1 MPVDTVIED
10 GTIVTAAG
18 SFEGS
23 LAIDGGEIVAV
34 GSPSAMPEARESVDA
49 QDKLIMPGAID
60 PHVHI
65 DDMFSFDSY
74 ESATSAAALGGT
86 TTYIDFAWQAWVGD
100 LSPWDEEGTLVEG
113 IERKQAKGEDALVD
127 FGLHAAITREDPSVF
142 EELGDVIDAG
152 VTSIKMFTAY
162 EFGLENG
169 FMDRAFRH
177 VAAHDGVAVLHTED
191 AAICDERT
199 ARYQAEGK
207 GEPEW
212 YPKSRPDYAE
222 AMAAEDAV
230 RMAMEAGC
238 KYYGIHTTARKSAD
252 VLADFRATYGSDLVR
267 AETCTQST
275 TLDDSIYA
283 ELGNLPMMAP
293 PIRKPDDN
301 DAMFEHLEAGTLDVV
316 STDHCG
322 YTRESKEV
330 ENWWESKFGA
340 NSLQTSLPVFYD
352 EAVNRRGYSPS
363 FVVRVMATNPA
374 QIFGLDDKGTLEP
387 GTDADIVIFDPDATD
402 EISAEDNASAADFSI
417 YDGREVTGRVEKTF
431 VRGELIAD
439 DGEIVGEP
447 GHGEFVEREIP
458 DWSPA

>member
-1 MPVDTVIED
+1 MPVDTVIEG
-10 GTIVTAAG
+10 GTIVTAEG

-23 LAIDGGEIVAV
+23 IAIDDGIIVAV
-34 GSPSAMPEARESVDA
+34 GSLSAMPDAADTVDA
-49 QDKLIMPGAID
+49 TGKLVMPGAID

-74 ESATSAAALGGT
+74 ETATSAAALGGT

-100 LSPWDEEGTLVEG
+100 LSLWDEEGTLIEG
-113 IERKQAKGEDALVD
+113 IERKQAKGEDALID
-127 FGLHAAITREDPSVF
+127 FGLHAAITRQDPAVF
-142 EELGDVIDAG
+142 DELDDVIDAG

-162 EFGLENG
+162 EIGVDNG

-177 VAAHDGVAVLHTED
+177 VADHDAVAVLHTED
-191 AAICDERT
+191 PAICDERT

-207 GEPEW
+207 GDPEW

-252 VLADFRATYGSDLVR
+252 VLADFRGKHGSELVR
-267 AETCTQST
+267 AETCTQYT

-301 DAMFEHLEAGTLDVV
+301 EAMFEHLESGTIDVV

-330 ENWWESKFGA
+330 DNWWESKLGA

-374 QIFGLDDKGTLEP
+374 RIFGLSAKGTLEP
-387 GTDADIVIFDPDATD
+387 GTDADIVVFDPNDTYTVDAT
-402 EISAEDNASAADFSI
+402 DNASAADFSI
-417 YDGREVTGRVEKTF
+417 YEGRELTGRVQKTF
-431 VRGELIAD
+431 VRGELVAD

-447 GHGEFVEREIP
+447 GHGAFVEREIP
-458 DWSPA
+458 DWTDC